1 MGTLLV
7 FLIVFLL
14 MGWLIWRMLRFTR
27 DTVGTNSPLKVQRIY
42 QTTFRSFFVRID
54 SLFVAIFLVVGV
66 VMINAVLF
74 ATFSGTGPVIAR
86 TMLLIVSLVILG
98 LAAVIL
104 AVDFNHWPYARGVVI
119 TTFPEEHELEIQ
131 LPDVTLRLREGDIR
145 KISLYH
151 NNGKL
156 QLGFAQFQLNNGD
169 TFLLPFN
176 TEGLGVIQE
185 YFKGIPVEEHLR
197 HVPLIRTSFKESR
210 LMDEVLIVENRR
222 YGWISSVFV
231 FLLGVFFVVIT
242 YMMYIDAKWED
253 DMSTQA
259 PVVCMKIKYA
269 ARGAGTVKYPDKIY
283 AEYLGKTYHFDM
295 GRKYYRSLLGVDTI
309 AVYFDEASGRAFLP
323 TSGQVK
329 HYMGLYLLIGG
340 VGLLLMGGS
349 IWEVVKI
356 VRKGNPK
363 ISKQVGQVM

>member
-7 FLIVFLL
+7 FLIVFLP
-14 MGWLIWRMLRFTR
+14 MGLLIWRMLRFTR
-27 DTVGTNSPLKVQRIY
+27 DTVGTNSPLTVQRIY

-54 SLFVAIFLVVGV
+54 SLLVAVCLVMGL
-66 VMINAVLF
+66 VMINAALF
-74 ATFSGTGPVIAR
+74 ATFSGTGSVIAR

-131 LPDVTLRLREGDIR
+131 LPDATLRLSEGDIR
-145 KISLYH
+145 KISLYR

-156 QLGFAQFQLNNGD
+156 QLGFAQFQLNDGD

-185 YFKGIPVEEHLR
+185 YFKGIPVEEHVR
-197 HVPLIRTSFKESR
+197 QIPLIRTGFKEGR
-210 LMDEVLIVENRR
+210 LINENSIVENRR
-222 YGWISSVFV
+222 YGWISFVFI
-231 FLLGVFFVVIT
+231 FLLGVCVVAMT
-242 YMMYIDAKWED
+242 YMMYMDAKWQD
-253 DMSTQA
+253 DMSMHA
-259 PVVCMKIKYA
+259 PVVCMKIKYGTT
-269 ARGAGTVKYPDKIY
+269 GAGTVKYPDKIY

-329 HYMGLYLLIGG
+329 HYTGLYLLVGG
-340 VGLLLMGGS
+340 CGLLLMGGS
-349 IWEVVKI
+349 IWEIVKI